1 MMDTPAGTRV
11 GERMKLVTFH
21 VGDDRFA
28 TDIFVVER
36 VLRFTVPRPIP
47 NVPAWLEGVIDYG
60 GRVVPVIDLRA
71 RFELPSAPNRDGAR
85 ILVFVVGDEWIG
97 AIVDKVDEIAT
108 VYESQLEPPPTI
120 FRGLARQYL
129 RALIRSAHDGDPV
142 TVMLDVSELLTA
154 RERIVLEHAVAGA
167 TAETTNGG

>member
-1 MMDTPAGTRV
+1 
-11 GERMKLVTFH
+11 
-21 VGDDRFA
+21 
-28 TDIFVVER
+28 
-36 VLRFTVPRPIP
+36 
-47 NVPAWLEGVIDYG
+47 
-60 GRVVPVIDLRA
+60 VVPVIDLRA